1 MTGPQP
7 VATRRRGAPPIAV
20 PNGACRFGVPLANV
34 DVPLAPVPLTR
45 VTEADIYEDAI
56 VIYADDQP
64 IVSLTV
70 DSAIGLARAV
80 LETYAAA

>member
-1 MTGPQP
+1 MT
-7 VATRRRGAPPIAV
+7 APALV

-34 DVPLAPVPLTR
+34 TVPLAPVAVAQ
-45 VTEADIYEDAI
+45 VTEADIYEDAT

-64 IVSLTV
+64 VVSLTV
-70 DSAIGLARAV
+70 DSAIALARAV

>member
-1 MTGPQP
+1 MT
-7 VATRRRGAPPIAV
+7 APAAV
-20 PNGACRFGVPLANV
+20 PVGACRFGVPLANV
-34 DVPLAPVPLTR
+34 DVPLAQEPLAQ

-56 VIYADDQP
+56 VIYADDRP